1 MRFADFLKIVDEDI
15 KNMSGFSDDS
25 EKKRTLDRILEITKS
40 INRSLILEEVLP
52 LVLKNAIEI
61 TQSDRGFILLK
72 EDDGRLHFSIGA
84 DSNDRPISEPS
95 FNISTSVVEEVF
107 RTGLARYIE
116 GAQSDTNRDPS
127 KSIFILDLQTIL
139 CAPLIT
145 GDEKIGVIYV
155 DSKAL
160 HRIKVNEIISTFEI
174 IAGQAAIAIR
184 NAQLFKQQIDANE
197 KLVGLNKELD
207 DARIIAEKSSMF
219 KSSLLSNM
227 SHEIRTPMNGILG
240 LSSYLKDAVQDKD
253 HGKLL
258 EKVVDS
264 AKRLMKTLTA
274 MLDLSE
280 LESHNIKESV
290 SLLPVSSKLNDIAM
304 RFQKSAEEK
313 KLKLYL
319 NINNEFDV
327 LFDDKYF
334 TLMLESLIENAIKF
348 TKHGSIT
355 ISCRRDEDNGIIQ
368 ITDTGIGIDPVM
380 QRVIF
385 DAFRQASEGWS
396 RTYEGSGLGLAIVKK
411 ITELYNGHITLESE
425 PGRGSTFTITLPIP
439 ENF

>member
-1 MRFADFLKIVDEDI
+1 MRFADFLKTIDDE
-15 KNMSGFSDDS
+15 KRGMSSFADQS
-25 EKKRTLDRILEITKS
+25 EKNKTLDRILEITKT
-40 INRSLILEEVLP
+40 INRSLILDEVLN

-61 TQSDRGFILLK
+61 TSSDRGFILLK
-72 EDDGRLHFSIGA
+72 EKDGRLRFTVGA
-84 DSNDRPISEPS
+84 DSNDSPISEPA

-107 RTGLARYIE
+107 KTGLSRYIE

-174 IAGQAAIAIR
+174 LAGQAAIAIR
-184 NAQLFKQQIDANE
+184 NAQLFKQQIDANNE
-197 KLVGLNKELD
+197 LIRLNKELD
-207 DARIIAEKSSMF
+207 DARILAEKSSMF

-240 LSSYLKDAVQDKD
+240 LSSYLKDTVQDKD
-253 HGKLL
+253 HSKLL

-280 LESHNIKESV
+280 LESHNIRENLCSLSV
-290 SLLPVSSKLNDIAM
+290 AVKLREIAKH
-304 RFQKSAEEK
+304 FQKSADEK
-313 KLKLYL
+313 KLKIYL
-319 NINNEFDV
+319 QIKSEFNV

-348 TKHGSIT
+348 TKQGNVT
-355 ISCRRDEDNGIIQ
+355 VSCYQEYENGVIQ
-368 ITDTGIGIDPVM
+368 ISDTGIGIDPVM
-380 QRVIF
+380 QRIIF

-411 ITELYNGHITLESE
+411 ISEIYNGRIVLESE
-425 PGRGSTFTITLPIP
+425 PGKGSTFRIILPV
-439 ENF
+439 EKTF

>member
-1 MRFADFLKIVDEDI
+1 MRFPDFLKILDEDTNGM
-15 KNMSGFSDDS
+15 KEFSDES
-25 EKKRTLDRILEITKS
+25 EKNRTLDRILEITKS
-40 INRSLILEEVLP
+40 INRTLILDEVLP

-72 EDDGRLHFSIGA
+72 EDDGRLHFTIGA
-84 DSNDRPISEPS
+84 DSNDRSISEPA

-145 GDEKIGVIYV
+145 GEEKIGVIYV

-174 IAGQAAIAIR
+174 LAGQAAIAIR
-184 NAQLFKQQIDANE
+184 NAQLFKQQIDANDQLI
-197 KLVGLNKELD
+197 KLNKELNE
-207 DARIIAEKSSMF
+207 AKTIAEKSSMF

-280 LESHNIKESV
+280 LESHNIKEAMS
-290 SLLPVSSKLNDIAM
+290 SLHVSSKIKEIAKH
-304 RFQKSAEEK
+304 FQKSIEEK
-313 KLKLYL
+313 NLKLYL
-319 NINNEFDV
+319 QIHDEFNV
-327 LFDDKYF
+327 MFDDKYF
-334 TLMLESLIENAIKF
+334 TLMLESLIENGIKF

-355 ISCRRDEDNGIIQ
+355 ISCRRDEENGIIQ

-380 QRVIF
+380 QRIIF

-411 ITELYNGHITLESE
+411 ITELYNGRITLESE
-425 PGRGSTFTITLPIP
+425 PGRGSTFTIMLPVHYD
-439 ENF
+439 F

>member
-1 MRFADFLKIVDEDI
+1 MRFPDFLKILDEDTNGM
-15 KNMSGFSDDS
+15 KEFSDES
-25 EKKRTLDRILEITKS
+25 EKNRTLDRILEITKS
-40 INRSLILEEVLP
+40 INRTLILDEVLP

-72 EDDGRLHFSIGA
+72 EDDGRLHFTIGA
-84 DSNDRPISEPS
+84 DSKDRSISEPA

-145 GDEKIGVIYV
+145 GEEKIGVIYV

-174 IAGQAAIAIR
+174 LAGQAAIAIR
-184 NAQLFKQQIDANE
+184 NAQLFKQQIDANDQLI
-197 KLVGLNKELD
+197 KLNKELNE
-207 DARIIAEKSSMF
+207 AKTIAEKSSMF

-280 LESHNIKESV
+280 LESHNIKETMS
-290 SLLPVSSKLNDIAM
+290 SLQVSSKIKEIAKH
-304 RFQKSAEEK
+304 FQKSVEEK
-313 KLKLYL
+313 NLKLYL
-319 NINNEFDV
+319 QIHDEFNV

-334 TLMLESLIENAIKF
+334 TLMLESLIENGIKF

-355 ISCRRDEDNGIIQ
+355 ISCRRDEENGIIQ

-380 QRVIF
+380 QRIIF

-411 ITELYNGHITLESE
+411 ITELYSGHITLESE
-425 PGRGSTFTITLPIP
+425 PGRGSTFTIILPVHYD
-439 ENF
+439 F